1 MDTFVFSLVKVY
13 GGRDNGAMAL
23 ELANRGVDM
32 AKLRYPEFLEYHEIY
47 RKDGASDGTS
57 DGTSERASDEA
68 SDGTS
73 YLSLV
78 QLVVITL
85 MFWVAFFHRKQY
97 EGSLEPGSK
106 EPGSLKQG
114 SLEPGECGLAGS
126 LPAAPPS
133 AEAVEE
139 VIASVM
145 EKILDGLGFDKYT
158 VDHLDY
164 EELERRVAGKTRGDF
179 KDDGLFRAVAGAVA
193 EAGPWDVSMD
203 MVARRSGLSKSGL
216 YAHFK
221 NRQDMIRQFFETEFD
236 RIFISAEAVKSE
248 SDAPEEQ
255 LYLTIIAIADYLR
268 SRPEILFAVDRIRT
282 RKLDLGVSAPFH
294 LYRAFAGI
302 NTEIFRDDDSGTES
316 DHTQTRERVSQWIL
330 FLIVNTLMRWSQEH
344 SSGEEGPGY
353 IPRNTDFTGVKNS
366 CFRILYR
373 FIVLGIEGFKGK
385 GVDQ

>member
-1 MDTFVFSLVKVY
+1 V
-13 GGRDNGAMAL
+13 
-23 ELANRGVDM
+23 
-32 AKLRYPEFLEYHEIY
+32 
-47 RKDGASDGTS
+47 
-57 DGTSERASDEA
+57 
-68 SDGTS
+68 
-73 YLSLV
+73 
-78 QLVVITL
+78 
-85 MFWVAFFHRKQY
+85 
-97 EGSLEPGSK
+97 
-106 EPGSLKQG
+106 
-114 SLEPGECGLAGS
+114 
-126 LPAAPPS
+126 PPS
-133 AEAVEE
+133 AQAVEE

-145 EKILDGLGFDKYT
+145 EKILNGLDFDKHK

-164 EELERRVAGKTRGDF
+164 EGLERRVAGKVPGDF

-302 NTEIFRDDDSGTES
+302 NAEIFRDDGSGTES
-316 DHTQTRERVSQWIL
+316 DSETEDGSVESDHLQTRERVSQWIL
-330 FLIVNTLMRWSQEH
+330 FLIVNTLMRWSHEH
-344 SSGEEGPGY
+344 SNGEEGPGY